1 MSKVKRVS
9 VVAQSGYD
17 LWADTYDQTPNP
29 LVALDAIHTI
39 SRLAPKAGERILDAG
54 CGTGRNI
61 QALLDRGAEVEG
73 VDFSSG
79 MLKMARTK
87 YPELRFTQ
95 AALDELP
102 HELTNYD
109 AILCALV
116 GEHLDNTESVFTNL
130 YSALRPTGRIVFSVY
145 HPWLAAAG
153 VEANFTLGEIEY
165 RLGAE
170 THTIEDYSRAMAAS
184 GFRYLDTEIY
194 HVDEKLVSAV
204 PRAGKYLGKP
214 LLVVISAR
222 KDQT

>member
-1 MSKVKRVS
+1 MSEMKRVR
-9 VVAQSGYD
+9 VAAQDGYD
-17 LWADTYDQTPNP
+17 LWADSYDQTPNP
-29 LVALDAIHTI
+29 LVALDEIHTMN
-39 SRLAPKAGERILDAG
+39 RLAPRAAERILDAG

-102 HELTNYD
+102 PELTNYD

-116 GEHLDNTESVFTNL
+116 GEHLSNIESVFTNL

-145 HPWLAAAG
+145 HPWIAAAG

-184 GFRYLDTEIY
+184 GFCDLDTEIY
-194 HVDEKLVSAV
+194 HVDKKLVSPV

-222 KDQT
+222 KDRT